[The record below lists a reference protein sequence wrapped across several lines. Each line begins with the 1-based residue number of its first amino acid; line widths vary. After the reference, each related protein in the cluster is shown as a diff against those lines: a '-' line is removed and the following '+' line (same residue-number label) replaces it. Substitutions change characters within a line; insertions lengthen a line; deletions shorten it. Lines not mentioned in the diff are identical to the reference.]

1 MLKIIFKEQDIIC
14 KKKGSEVEYIKIDR
28 KLLIKIQAISRILFL
43 MLFYSF
49 NFKITYAQNIFEY
62 QTYFENDVGSSS
74 SSAPLNSFTI
84 VIDELKNNQR
94 TVKWSKQEGQGI
106 NTELYI
112 LDKEWATV
120 QWEVNDP
127 VEQIQY
133 SATRSGNKLYMD
145 GKIKDKNTKKEIPID
160 SDPFYFNPKL
170 GLRFFVESGKQ
181 SATFWAMRHDN
192 MDVFKMKAV
201 NKGIE
206 IINVNGKKVEAVR
219 VDWSAFSGFS
229 KYFNRTYWFRRSDNV
244 YVKQKVIGSKVRALV
259 NER

>member
-1 MLKIIFKEQDIIC
+1 MI
-14 KKKGSEVEYIKIDR
+14 VR
-28 KLLIKIQAISRILFL
+28 LLLL
-43 MLFYSF
+43 MLFCCL
-49 NFKITYAQNIFEY
+49 NFKISYAQNIFEY
-62 QTYFENDVGSSS
+62 QTYFEKDGRATS

-84 VIDELKNNQR
+84 EIDEFKNNQR
-94 TVKWSKQEGQGI
+94 AVKWSKIEGQEI

-112 LDKEWATV
+112 LDKEWATI
-120 QWEVNDP
+120 QWEVKDTA
-127 VEQIQY
+127 EQIQY
-133 SATRSGNKLYMD
+133 SATRSGNNLYMD
-145 GKIKDKNTKKEIPID
+145 GKIKDKSIKKEIPID
-160 SDPFYFNPKL
+160 SDPFYYNPKL

-192 MDVFKMKAV
+192 MDVYKMKAV

-219 VDWSAFSGFS
+219 VEWSALSGLS

>member
-1 MLKIIFKEQDIIC
+1 MIIRT
-14 KKKGSEVEYIKIDR
+14 V
-28 KLLIKIQAISRILFL
+28 LI
-43 MLFYSF
+43 MLFCF
-49 NFKITYAQNIFEY
+49 FDFKITYAQNKFEY
-62 QTYFENDVGSSS
+62 QTYVERDGD
-74 SSAPLNSFTI
+74 SSASSVPLNSFTI
-84 VIDELKNNQR
+84 EIDELRNNQR
-94 TVKWSKQEGQGI
+94 AVKWSKIEGQEV
-106 NTELYI
+106 NTEQYI
-112 LDKEWATV
+112 LDEEWATL
-120 QWEVNDP
+120 QWEVIDSG
-127 VEQIQY
+127 EQIQY

-145 GKIKDKNTKKEIPID
+145 GKIRDKKIKKEIPID

-170 GLRFFVESGKQ
+170 GLRFFVQSGKR

-192 MDVFKMKAV
+192 MDVYKMKAV

-219 VDWSAFSGFS
+219 VEWSALSGLS